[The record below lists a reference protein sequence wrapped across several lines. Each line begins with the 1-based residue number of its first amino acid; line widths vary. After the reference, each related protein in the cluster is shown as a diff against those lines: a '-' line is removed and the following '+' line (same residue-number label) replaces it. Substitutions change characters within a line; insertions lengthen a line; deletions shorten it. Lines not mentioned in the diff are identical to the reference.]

1 MIPGIFKD
9 TFYYID
15 KLTPAGY
22 YELFKLLDPSEFWRV
37 KFKREGY
44 SETWNFNVVMVKV
57 KRKYT
62 EWFIDKLDKLDNR
75 LTLMY
80 KKDYLDCLKQF
91 SNIINKAIT
100 VTEK

>member
-1 MIPGIFKD
+1 
-9 TFYYID
+9 
-15 KLTPAGY
+15 
-22 YELFKLLDPSEFWRV
+22 
-37 KFKREGY
+37 
-44 SETWNFNVVMVKV
+44 MVKV